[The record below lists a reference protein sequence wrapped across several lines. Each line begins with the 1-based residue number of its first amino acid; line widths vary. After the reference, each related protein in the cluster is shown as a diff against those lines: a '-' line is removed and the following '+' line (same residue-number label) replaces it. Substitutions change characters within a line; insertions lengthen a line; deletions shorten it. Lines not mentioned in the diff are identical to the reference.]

1 MNENLIHSNGQKFAQ
16 LTIHD
21 VVLGFGHRVTIE
33 DMVIEGHKLIA
44 GRLCWAMI
52 LATVCW
58 VHWLVKSVLLEVG
71 ARALG
76 PTTVVKADI
85 ANVVLLLDLI

>member
-1 MNENLIHSNGQKFAQ
+1 MNENLIRSNGQKFAQ

-21 VVLGFGHRVTIE
+21 IVLGFGHRVTIE

-52 LATVCW
+52 RATVGW
-58 VHWLVKSVLLEVG
+58 VYWLVSSVMLVVG

-76 PTTVVKADI
+76 PTIVVIADI
-85 ANVVLLLDLI
+85 ANAVLLLDLI